1 MKGRLQGKSPKGFH
15 PNRFVLKT
23 SEKKPG
29 SKLHY
34 LSGVETVLLDATF

>member
-1 MKGRLQGKSPKGFH
+1 MKGRLQGKTPKGFH
-15 PNRFVLKT
+15 PNRFVLT

-34 LSGVETVLLDATF
+34 LSGVDTVLLNATH